1 MLDDNELLFDELYEK
16 TKDCGRVQFINLL
29 MEKER
34 ENQEL
39 KEQLEVGK
47 EQYNDLVEEKE
58 NLQEQLDYLRG
69 GEYLNQLR
77 FERDMLQHVVDTN
90 GVPSEVYDYLDCTH
104 RNTELL
110 EESQELKKQLEDH
123 IKAEMKAKDESEKL
137 RKEYQETYKD
147 VRVEIKEYKTQQKEF
162 IEWLEKEIEA
172 IENKLN
178 RYNELVKQGKET
190 DFEYYES
197 IIDERKF
204 DIYMKTLRKYKE
216 IIGDKDE

>member
-77 FERDMLQHVVDTN
+77 FERDMLQHVVDNSKVSKVDKEFIDMT
-90 GVPSEVYDYLDCTH
+90 Y

-110 EESQELKKQLEDH
+110 
-123 IKAEMKAKDESEKL
+123 A
-137 RKEYQETYKD
+137 
-147 VRVEIKEYKTQQKEF
+147 QQNEF
-162 IEWLEKEIEA
+162 IEYLENEIKNSD
-172 IENKLN
+172 ICDVYV
-178 RYNELVKQGKET
+178 RGM
-190 DFEYYES
+190 
-197 IIDERKF
+197 KF
-204 DIYMKTLRKYKE
+204 NSAEKMIYKDILSKYKE
-216 IIGDKDE
+216 MIGVKDEKVNY

>member
-1 MLDDNELLFDELYEK
+1 MTAKEFNENELLFDELYEK

-39 KEQLEVGK
+39 K
-47 EQYNDLVEEKE
+47 
-58 NLQEQLDYLRG
+58 
-69 GEYLNQLR
+69 
-77 FERDMLQHVVDTN
+77 
-90 GVPSEVYDYLDCTH
+90 
-104 RNTELL
+104 
-110 EESQELKKQLEDH
+110 KQLE
-123 IKAEMKAKDESEKL
+123 
-137 RKEYQETYKD
+137 
-147 VRVEIKEYKTQQKEF
+147 EIKSEPLTNRIGRIDSVIANIYSRNRTHKKEF

-216 IIGDKDE
+216 IIGSEVENNAK

>member
-39 KEQLEVGK
+39 KEQIEVGK

-110 EESQELKKQLEDH
+110 EESQELKKQL
-123 IKAEMKAKDESEKL
+123 DELQTLYNNMFKCHCN
-137 RKEYQETYKD
+137 RVQVETLLS
-147 VRVEIKEYKTQQKEF
+147 QQKEF
-162 IEWLEKEIEA
+162 IEYLENEIKNSD
-172 IENKLN
+172 ICDV
-178 RYNELVKQGKET
+178 YVHGM
-190 DFEYYES
+190 
-197 IIDERKF
+197 KF
-204 DIYMKTLRKYKE
+204 NSAEKMIYKDILSKYKE
-216 IIGDKDE
+216 IIGVKDE

>member
-39 KEQLEVGK
+39 K
-47 EQYNDLVEEKE
+47 
-58 NLQEQLDYLRG
+58 
-69 GEYLNQLR
+69 
-77 FERDMLQHVVDTN
+77 
-90 GVPSEVYDYLDCTH
+90 
-104 RNTELL
+104 
-110 EESQELKKQLEDH
+110 KQLE
-123 IKAEMKAKDESEKL
+123 
-137 RKEYQETYKD
+137 
-147 VRVEIKEYKTQQKEF
+147 EIKSEPLTNRIGRIDSVIANIYSRNRTHKKEF

-216 IIGDKDE
+216 IIGSEVENNAK